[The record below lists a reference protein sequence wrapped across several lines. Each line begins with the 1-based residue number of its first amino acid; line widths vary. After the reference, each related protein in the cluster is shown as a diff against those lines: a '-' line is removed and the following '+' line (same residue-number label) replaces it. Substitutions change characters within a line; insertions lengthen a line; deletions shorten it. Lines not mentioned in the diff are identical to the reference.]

1 MVSFF
6 FSIEIYAP
14 ANKIY
19 STLLPLLPSISSG
32 ICCSHGLGYVKIETD
47 SGIAFQSSDF
57 TSAYIQEFGTCPESP
72 PPLTDHTASFDSY
85 LRVPKCADV
94 GLSCSSDNIIAR
106 AGKSEPYYSSEL
118 INSLDGCTD
127 GTSST
132 YPLEESIELITVK
145 TVKGGQLA
153 EGARVEVS
161 ADVHVYQDGSEDTV
175 DFFYTN
181 SEDLTNPTWTWVASK
196 VPSSKND
203 TTLSAQYTLPAG
215 EMQAV
220 RVNIRW
226 RGSTQNNACSG
237 GSYDDID
244 DLVFAVAEGS
254 AWAPAQAA
262 VQPPQ
267 ISERT
272 FTCDTIDNEDRCTE
286 DSSCRWFSK
295 RFKKGCQTR
304 RRPIFH

>member
-1 MVSFF
+1 M
-6 FSIEIYAP
+6 
-14 ANKIY
+14 
-19 STLLPLLPSISSG
+19 
-32 ICCSHGLGYVKIETD
+32 
-47 SGIAFQSSDF
+47 
-57 TSAYIQEFGTCPESP
+57 
-72 PPLTDHTASFDSY
+72 
-85 LRVPKCADV
+85 
-94 GLSCSSDNIIAR
+94 
-106 AGKSEPYYSSEL
+106 
-118 INSLDGCTD
+118 
-127 GTSST
+127 
-132 YPLEESIELITVK
+132 
-145 TVKGGQLA
+145 
-153 EGARVEVS
+153 
-161 ADVHVYQDGSEDTV
+161 
-175 DFFYTN
+175 
-181 SEDLTNPTWTWVASK
+181 TNPTWTWVASK

-215 EMQAV
+215 ELQAV

-254 AWAPAQAA
+254 AWAPGQAA